1 MKIRL
6 RPFFV
11 PAVVIACIA
20 LLVVLASQ
28 APSET
33 ALRVMEYAEEKGVSF
48 SEYPS
53 SLIRLLECNPETEDF
68 VLNYPFR
75 KEKPVDLG
83 KYNLSRGVP
92 LFVQWDEQ
100 WGYLDYGGEMI
111 GVTGSG
117 PLCLAMA
124 GYYLSDGEEQFSPDK
139 IAEFAAENGYY
150 SRGNEASANL
160 ISQGGPSLGLKV
172 TALPLVEKKIADYLK
187 NGDPIIASMGPGDF
201 DNYIV
206 LTGYDDGMISVN
218 DPDSRVNSEMK
229 WSYAELAGQAKKLWV
244 IQMGT

>member
-20 LLVVLASQ
+20 LLVVLACQ

-33 ALRVMEYAEEKGVSF
+33 ALRVMEYAGEKGVSYA
-48 SEYPS
+48 EYPS
-53 SLIRLLECNPETEDF
+53 SLIKLLERNPETEAF

-75 KEKPVDLG
+75 QEKTVDLG

-100 WGYLDYGGEMI
+100 WGYLDYGGELV

-117 PLCLAMA
+117 PMCLAMA
-124 GYYLSDGEEQFSPDK
+124 GYYVSDGEDRFSPDK

-150 SRGNEASANL
+150 SKGKEAGANL
-160 ISQGGPSLGLKV
+160 FSQGGPALGLKV

-187 NGDPIIASMGPGDF
+187 NGDPIIASMGSGDF

-206 LTGYDDGMISVN
+206 LTGYSDGMISVN

-229 WSYAELAGQAKKLWV
+229 WPYAELAGQIKKLWV
-244 IQMGT
+244 IQRAI

>member
-20 LLVVLASQ
+20 LLAVLVSQ

-33 ALRVMEYAEEKGVSF
+33 ALRVMDYAEEKGVSF

-53 SLIRLLECNPETEDF
+53 SLIKLLERNPETEEF
-68 VLNYPFR
+68 VCNYPFR

-83 KYNLSRGVP
+83 KYNLNRGVP

-100 WGYLDYGGEMI
+100 WGYLDYGCGMI
-111 GVTGSG
+111 GVNGSG
-117 PLCLAMA
+117 PMCLAMA
-124 GYYLSDGEEQFSPDK
+124 GYYLSDGEEQFSPEK

-150 SRGNEASANL
+150 SRGNEASTNL
-160 ISQGGPSLGLKV
+160 ISQGGPALGLKV
-172 TALPLVEKKIADYLK
+172 TSLPLVEKKIADYLK

-206 LTGYDDGMISVN
+206 LTGYHDGIVTVN
-218 DPDSRVNSEMK
+218 DPDSRVNSEK
-229 WSYAELAGQAKKLWV
+229 QWSFDELSGQIRKLWV
-244 IQMGT
+244 IQKAE